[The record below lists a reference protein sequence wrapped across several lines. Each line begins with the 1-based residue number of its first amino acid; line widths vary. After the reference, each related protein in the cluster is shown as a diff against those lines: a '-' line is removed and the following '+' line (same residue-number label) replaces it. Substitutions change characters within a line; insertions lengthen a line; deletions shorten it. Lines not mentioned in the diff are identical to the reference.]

1 MQIISTAI
9 ILISSTLVI
18 VIASSNLDIDF
29 ASVIHKIQ
37 SIHMKK
43 SSVDPLPIKFITF
56 FNRDCVIQKL
66 GLSSVDKSKIYSIK
80 SLKEFKNASSK
91 NKKILTAVE
100 DAAKLCARDSMDSKD
115 IGLFH
120 TVQLR
125 TFSQQID
132 SSEHGGCPIRR
143 GCPMF

>member
-1 MQIISTAI
+1 MNIISI
-9 ILISSTLVI
+9 VMLSISSSFLLVD
-18 VIASSNLDIDF
+18 AGSNLDIDF

-43 SSVDPLPIKFITF
+43 SQADPLPIKFITF
-56 FNRDCVIQKL
+56 FNRDCVVQKL
-66 GLSSVDKSKIYSIK
+66 GLSSIDKSKIYSIPN
-80 SLKEFKNASSK
+80 LKEFKNASSK

-100 DAAKLCARDSMDSKD
+100 DAAKLCARDSIDSKD

-125 TFSQQID
+125 SFSQNID
-132 SSEHGGCPIRR
+132 KSEHGGCPVRR

>member
-1 MQIISTAI
+1 MKRILTTI
-9 ILISSTLVI
+9 ILILSSLELSN
-18 VIASSNLDIDF
+18 ASELDIDF

-43 SSVDPLPIKFITF
+43 SPVDPLPIKFITF
-56 FNRDCVIQKL
+56 FNRDCVLQKL
-66 GLSSVDKSKIYSIK
+66 GLSSVDRSKIYDIPN
-80 SLKEFKNASSK
+80 LKKFKNASSK

-100 DAAKLCARDSMDSKD
+100 DAAKLCARDSIDSKD

-125 TFSQQID
+125 SFSQNID
-132 SSEHGGCPIRR
+132 NSEHGACPIRR